1 VTKRGVVVLGVV
13 VLAWVLAARWHYTV
27 LGVVSVAGITALVS
41 GLGWVA
47 RRPRLAIHREIDPV
61 RVTRGELALGVLSI
75 HNPSNFAF
83 SPTYA
88 LEILGEVAVTVE
100 VPRLRAGST
109 TRTTYRLPT
118 DRRAAV
124 DVGPLTITRQDP
136 FAMWKTSQRVGARS
150 RLWVHPVTH
159 RLIGLP
165 VGRTRSLDGPDDDR
179 MPHGSITFHAL
190 RQYVAGDDLR
200 RVHWPSSARLD
211 TLMVRENVDTSLP
224 QVTLVLDTSAS
235 SYRGEAFEDAV
246 EAAASVAVV
255 GTQMRFSVRLITASG
270 QMATGTRVAGQA
282 SNVLDYLAEVKL
294 TETVGM
300 DGVASRLRHESR
312 GDVLVIIT
320 GDNSEAN
327 VQPIAV
333 LGRRFGTGV
342 VAIVGSSAEG
352 AVCRV
357 PSNMR
362 VLRAVDGADFA
373 SQWNSAMGR

>member
-1 VTKRGVVVLGVV
+1 
-13 VLAWVLAARWHYTV
+13 VLAARWHYTV
-27 LGVVSVAGITALVS
+27 LGLVAVAGITSLVS
-41 GLGWVA
+41 GLGWVV
-47 RRPRLAIHREIDPV
+47 RHPRLAIHREIDPV
-61 RVTRGELALGVLSI
+61 RVTRGELALGVLNI

-88 LEILGEVAVTVE
+88 LEILGEVALSVE

-118 DRRAAV
+118 GRRAV
-124 DVGPLTITRQDP
+124 LDVGPLTVTRQDP
-136 FAMWKTSQRVGARS
+136 FALWKTSQRVGART

-190 RQYVAGDDLR
+190 REYVAGDDLR

-211 TLMVRENVDTSLP
+211 TLMIRENVDTSLP
-224 QVTLVLDTSAS
+224 RVTLVLDTSAS
-235 SYRGEAFEDAV
+235 SYAGEAFEDAV

-255 GTQMRFSVRLITASG
+255 GLQMRFPVRLVTPTG
-270 QMATGTRVAGQA
+270 QMTTGTRVAGRA
-282 SNVLDYLAEVKL
+282 LNVLDYLAEVKP
-294 TETVGM
+294 TETAGM
-300 DGVASRLRHESR
+300 DGVAGRLRHESR

-320 GDNSEAN
+320 GDNSEGN
-327 VQPIAV
+327 VQPIAA
-333 LGRRFGTGV
+333 LGRRFGTGI
-342 VAIVGSSAEG
+342 VAIVGATSDGTA
-352 AVCRV
+352 CRV

-373 SQWNSAMGR
+373 SQWNSAIAR